1 MEDVDRATIRPAFP
15 VESATTNF
23 MDPRAQVTLLLRSA
37 KNGELRRQAAHNLRD
52 ERAADA
58 LQPAGIV
65 HEIHTRLSQP
75 SP

>member
-1 MEDVDRATIRPAFP
+1 
-15 VESATTNF
+15 
-23 MDPRAQVTLLLRSA
+23 MDPRAQVTLLLRRA

-65 HEIHTRLSQP
+65 LEIHTRLSQP